1 MTIFKP
7 YRLTA
12 VPSLPCDPNAVFFVA
27 PQSKPNYIEIY
38 VSNSAGTALKRLL
51 TDTDI
56 QSLIDAS
63 ISSLGGEMPVV
74 ADIPARNALVST
86 LTKNTQVLVLDATGD
101 STVTSGAATYL
112 YRVSTTSW
120 IKLSEAESLDL
131 ILQWANI
138 QGKPTSSPTAI
149 DTAVT
154 NSHVH
159 NGNLTQLNKIGENAD
174 GLLTY
179 NNSLPKI
186 GWEGPIAW

>member
-1 MTIFKP
+1 MTTTFKP
-7 YRLTA
+7 SKLTA
-12 VPSLPCDPNAVFFVA
+12 VPTLPCDPNAFFVVG
-27 PQSKPNYIEIY
+27 PTNKPNYIEIY
-38 VSNSAGTALKRLL
+38 VSNNAGTALRRLL

-56 QSLIDAS
+56 QGLIDTS
-63 ISSLGGEMPVV
+63 ISGLAGEMPIV
-74 ADIPARNALVST
+74 ADITARNALT

-101 STVTSGAATYL
+101 ATVQSGAATYL

-120 IKLSEAESLDL
+120 IKLSEAESMDL
-131 ILQWANI
+131 VLQWANI
-138 QGKPTSSPTAI
+138 QGKPTSSAAAI

-159 NGNLTQLNKIGENAD
+159 NGNLTQLDKIGENAS

-186 GWEGPIAW
+186 AWEGAIAW